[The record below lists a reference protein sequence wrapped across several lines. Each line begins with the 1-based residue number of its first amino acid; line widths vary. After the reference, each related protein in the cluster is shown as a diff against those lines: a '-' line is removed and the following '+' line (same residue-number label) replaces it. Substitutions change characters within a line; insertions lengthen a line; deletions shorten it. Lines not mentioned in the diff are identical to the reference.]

1 MKIAL
6 AHDYLNQFGGAERVL
21 KVLCELFPDA
31 PIYTLFYDRD
41 AIGDIFAGHEIRTS
55 FLQKVPGVKK
65 YHRFFPLLMP
75 LAIEQFDFSDFDISH
90 KEQRVKFYMIIFVI
104 GATYLFAALY
114 FKGIFF
120 PLSIISL
127 GIVLGL
133 IIFAF
138 VSHYVKAS
146 IHVAV
151 SSAFVA
157 TIALLY
163 RNGSITEVGWIVPLV
178 AWARITLKRHTFS
191 EVFVGG
197 VLGVAIA
204 AITFILGKY
213 IYSL

>member
-1 MKIAL
+1 MKLFAKFIS
-6 AHDYLNQFGGAERVL
+6 YLFHPVLFFLIMPFFIVYRQTESGMYAIKWMVFSSVFILFGVMTILFETL
-21 KVLCELFPDA
+21 K
-31 PIYTLFYDRD
+31 
-41 AIGDIFAGHEIRTS
+41 G
-55 FLQKVPGVKK
+55 
-65 YHRFFPLLMP
+65 
-75 LAIEQFDFSDFDISH
+75 DFSDFDISH

-197 VLGVAIA
+197 VLGEAIA

>member
-1 MKIAL
+1 MKLFAKFIS
-6 AHDYLNQFGGAERVL
+6 YLFHPVLFFLIMPFFIVYRQTESGMYAIKWMVFSSVFILFGVMTILFETL
-21 KVLCELFPDA
+21 K
-31 PIYTLFYDRD
+31 
-41 AIGDIFAGHEIRTS
+41 G
-55 FLQKVPGVKK
+55 
-65 YHRFFPLLMP
+65 
-75 LAIEQFDFSDFDISH
+75 DFSDFDISH